1 MHIGTTRNLGRLPQF
16 VAITVAAMIPM
27 YIWPSAPMF
36 MIPLLELTA
45 IPSATIRSGII
56 LMRTSLKDLMFLNGM
71 DMMIQ

>member
-1 MHIGTTRNLGRLPQF
+1 M
-16 VAITVAAMIPM
+16 AVAAMIPM

-45 IPSATIRSGII
+45 IPRAMIRSGII
-56 LMRTSLKDLMFLNGM
+56 LIRTSLNDLMLLNGM